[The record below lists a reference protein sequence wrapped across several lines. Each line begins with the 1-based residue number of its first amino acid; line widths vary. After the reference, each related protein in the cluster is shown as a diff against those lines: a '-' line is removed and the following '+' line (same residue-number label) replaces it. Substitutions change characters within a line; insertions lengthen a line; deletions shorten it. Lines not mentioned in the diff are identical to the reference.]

1 MSARR
6 TGIRRALLAA
16 AGLALLAPAARAGVT
31 VALQPATQTVS
42 PGAQFDVFVAVT
54 QSGSAFNAFDAIVG
68 YTPTALT
75 LVQLSPLS
83 LQEGAMMTS
92 ACGNR
97 FHRFRVGTDR
107 DTITNA
113 LLCNGVSVTGPGQ
126 IYRLRFQASN
136 TPQTTSVQFLPGV
149 AFFDAGLAV
158 APVSTSNATVV
169 ISGPVGVETPTPARL
184 RILASPNPSRS
195 LTMLRIEADQAGL
208 QELVVSDLMGRT
220 VRRLGNGWF
229 DAGVRERAWDGRDD
243 AGARMPPGIYFARLT
258 SPGGIVRAAIARI
271 E

>member
-1 MSARR
+1 MTARR
-6 TGIRRALLAA
+6 SRLRRALLTA
-16 AGLALLAPAARAGVT
+16 AGLALLAPAARAGVSI
-31 VALQPATQTVS
+31 ALQPATQTVA
-42 PGAQFDVFVAVT
+42 PGAQFDVFIAVT

-68 YTPTALT
+68 YTPSALT

-92 ACGNR
+92 ACGSR
-97 FHRFRVGTDR
+97 FHRFRTGSDR
-107 DTITNA
+107 DTITDA
-113 LLCNGVSVTGPGQ
+113 LLCSGVSVSGPGQ

-158 APVSTSNATVV
+158 TPVSTSNATVV
-169 ISGPVGVETPTPARL
+169 ISGPVAVVTPAPARL
-184 RILASPNPSRS
+184 RLLASPNPSRS

-208 QELVVSDLMGRT
+208 QELAVSDLMGRI
-220 VRRLGNGWF
+220 VRRLGGGWF
-229 DAGVRERAWDGRDD
+229 EAGARDRAWDGRDD
-243 AGARMPPGIYFARLT
+243 AGVSVPPGIYYAWLRT
-258 SPGGIVRAAIARI
+258 PGGLVRAAIARV